1 MHFFNLNLYDKLV
14 SVYVGINQVVGGNCD
29 VNCITIYFLL
39 FSGLLHSGHKDD
51 DGISGAGCST
61 GNSHFFSFHVRHF
74 FSSHV
79 HLYPWRIHIQIQ

>member
-1 MHFFNLNLYDKLV
+1 MYTGNDYLVCDHAFFQSKSLQ
-14 SVYVGINQVVGGNCD
+14 VYVGIHQVVGENCD

-51 DGISGAGCST
+51 DGVSGAGCST

-79 HLYPWRIHIQIQ
+79 HLYP